1 MAKPSPLLQKHRQEI
16 NEAVAQAKRMTRG
29 LCQDVACK
37 AAHDVF
43 GIGPKRILEFME
55 VYTRIIREV
64 DALLAE
70 DRKEDR
76 DMVYSKE
83 KWDEEMRKIYEL
95 PGEGHWMPPFD
106 ERMGIRLLTPKEM
119 REPLPV
125 SEKQGEIYARKKG
138 QKDES

>member
-29 LCQDVACK
+29 ICQDVACK

-70 DRKEDR
+70 DRKEDK
-76 DMVYSKE
+76 DMVYSKA

-95 PGEGHWMPPFD
+95 PGEGHWMPDFD
-106 ERMGIRLLTPKEM
+106 ERVGIRLLTKKEM
-119 REPLPV
+119 KEPLPV
-125 SEKQGEIYARKKG
+125 SEKQAEIYERKKG
-138 QKDES
+138 QKNES